1 MITAKEME
9 ENRDLYIEGIAENMA
24 DKGYKVLED
33 SIDNGEKEF
42 QKTGSIRITTRYA
55 SIQNEILE
63 KEGISDPT
71 TCIKASRLAT
81 GKIKKKLEESGW
93 EIESGHLRPIKEKK
107 HESK

>member
-33 SIDNGEKEF
+33 TIENGKKEF
-42 QKTGSIRITTRYA
+42 QKTGSIRITTRYV

-63 KEGISDPT
+63 KEGIRDST

-81 GKIKKKLEESGW
+81 GKIKEKLEESGW

-107 HESK
+107 HKSK